1 MENYVIAAA
10 ASLAIM
16 VLAIMSIALS
26 YGRFA
31 QGEFK
36 TVLGWILIALYI
48 LIIPYA
54 CLVVRDAG
62 LLHGFE
68 LEISCLIYLGMMVV
82 ALLLVRAAWNL
93 YKFSKVFGFKD
104 LRGKFGGKSQGK
116 TK

>member
-1 MENYVIAAA
+1 MHPHKLKKMENYVIAAA

-54 CLVVRDAG
+54 W
-62 LLHGFE
+62 
-68 LEISCLIYLGMMVV
+68 VV

>member
-36 TVLGWILIALYI
+36 TVLGGILIVLYI
-48 LIIPYA
+48 LIIPYT

-62 LLHGFE
+62 LLPGFE
-68 LEISCLIYLGMMVV
+68 SEISYLVYLGMMVV

-93 YKFSKVFGFKD
+93 YKFSKIFGFRD
-104 LRGKFGGKSQGK
+104 FQEKFGGKSPVK